1 LIYFRYIIF
10 PVLRQFGYRASIT
23 EDRVIKRLKK
33 FVKNV
38 FVKKKHNAQKA
49 TMDIYK
55 IPRDQHS
62 ISRKNIDENALKV
75 LYRLHNAGFR
85 ALLVGGG
92 VRDLLLGIKPKDFDI
107 TTDATPEEV
116 KALFRNCRLIGRRFR
131 LAHILFGREVI
142 EVATFRGH
150 HEEKHL
156 QDKQKVKQSQAGML
170 LRDNVY
176 GTLEEDAERRD
187 FTVNALY
194 YDIADFSLYD
204 FCNGIDDLAE
214 RKLDLIGDPEVRYRE
229 DPVRMLRAIR
239 FAGKLDF
246 TISARCAEPIRRLA
260 PLLQDIPA
268 ARHFDEVVKLL
279 LSGQGLV
286 TYRLLKEY
294 KLLQMLFPILFKDGE
309 DDKANAI
316 IEQALIDTDAR
327 VAIGKRV
334 TPAYIYAIM
343 LWYPLEQRAH
353 SISFESGMDYH
364 DAFLLAMNEVLS
376 IQVKTIAIP
385 KRFTS
390 AIRDIWILQL
400 RLPRFGG
407 KRAQRV
413 YQHVK
418 FRAAYDFLVL
428 RAKVEQSHEL
438 AELTAWWKEYQE
450 HNKLPVH
457 SHNRKTTNKAAELK
471 PAHKKPYK
479 KRRYSN
485 SKRKT
490 KATQKDD

>member
-1 LIYFRYIIF
+1 
-10 PVLRQFGYRASIT
+10 
-23 EDRVIKRLKK
+23 
-33 FVKNV
+33 
-38 FVKKKHNAQKA
+38 
-49 TMDIYK
+49 MDIYK
-55 IPRDQHS
+55 IPRERHT
-62 ISRKNIDENALKV
+62 ISRENIDENALKV
-75 LYRLHNAGFR
+75 LYRLHNAGYR

-92 VRDLLLGIKPKDFDI
+92 VRDLLLGLKPKDFDI

-150 HEEKHL
+150 HDEKDK

-176 GTLEEDAERRD
+176 GSLEEDAERRD

-194 YDIADFSLYD
+194 YDIADFSIYD
-204 FCNGIDDLAE
+204 FCGGMDDLAK
-214 RKLDLIGDPEVRYRE
+214 RQLKLIGEPDVRYRE
-229 DPVRMLRAIR
+229 DPVRMMRAIR
-239 FAGKLDF
+239 FAGKLDL
-246 TISARCAEPIRRLA
+246 TISDECAEPIRRLA

-268 ARHFDEVVKLL
+268 ARQFDEVIKLL

-327 VAIGKRV
+327 IAIGKRV
-334 TPAYIYAIM
+334 TPAYLYAIM

-353 SISFESGMDYH
+353 SFSFESGMEYH

-390 AIRDIWILQL
+390 AIRDIWMLQQ

-413 YQHVK
+413 YQHIK
-418 FRAAYDFLVL
+418 FRAAFDFLSL
-428 RAKVEQSHEL
+428 RARVEQSQEL
-438 AELTAWWKEYQE
+438 AELTDWWQEYQK

-457 SHNRKTTNKAAELK
+457 DYNKKTANKADEFK
-471 PAHKKPYK
+471 PASKKPYK
-479 KRRYSN
+479 KRKYSG

-490 KATQKDD
+490 QATHKDD

>member
-1 LIYFRYIIF
+1 M
-10 PVLRQFGYRASIT
+10 
-23 EDRVIKRLKK
+23 
-33 FVKNV
+33 
-38 FVKKKHNAQKA
+38 FVKKKQKTQDTA
-49 TMDIYK
+49 LDIYK
-55 IPRDQHS
+55 IPREQHS

-75 LYRLHNAGFR
+75 LYRLHNAGYR

-92 VRDLLLGIKPKDFDI
+92 VRDLLLGLKPKDFDI
-107 TTDATPEEV
+107 TTDATPDEV

-150 HEEKHL
+150 HNNEQDK

-176 GTLEEDAERRD
+176 GSLEEDAERRD

-194 YDIADFSLYD
+194 YDIADFSIYD
-204 FCNGIDDLAE
+204 FCGGMKDLAE
-214 RKLDLIGDPEVRYRE
+214 RKLNLIGDPEVRYRE
-229 DPVRMLRAIR
+229 DPVRMMRAIR

-246 TISARCAEPIRRLA
+246 TISEQCAEPIRRLA

-268 ARHFDEVVKLL
+268 ARHFDEVTKLL

-294 KLLQMLFPILFKDGE
+294 KLLQMLFPILFKEGE

-316 IEQALIDTDAR
+316 IEQALIDSDAR
-327 VAIGKRV
+327 IAIGKRV
-334 TPAYIYAIM
+334 TPAYLYAIM

-353 SISFESGMDYH
+353 AVSFESGMDYH
-364 DAFLLAMNEVLS
+364 DAFLLAANEVLS

-390 AIRDIWILQL
+390 AIRDIWMLQL

-413 YQHVK
+413 YQHIK
-418 FRAAYDFLVL
+418 FRAAFDFLAL
-428 RAKVEQSHEL
+428 RAKVEQSQEL
-438 AELTAWWKEYQE
+438 AELTAWWQQYQK
-450 HNKLPVH
+450 HNKLPA
-457 SHNRKTTNKAAELK
+457 HNYSKKATSKATEFK
-471 PAHKKPYK
+471 PAAKKTHKKRKYAG
-479 KRRYSN
+479 

-490 KATQKDD
+490 QATHKDD

>member
-1 LIYFRYIIF
+1 
-10 PVLRQFGYRASIT
+10 
-23 EDRVIKRLKK
+23 
-33 FVKNV
+33 V
-38 FVKKKHNAQKA
+38 FVKKKQKA
-49 TMDIYK
+49 QNVALDIYK
-55 IPRDQHS
+55 TPREQHA

-75 LYRLHNAGFR
+75 LYRLHNAGYR

-92 VRDLLLGIKPKDFDI
+92 VRDLLLGLKPKDFDI

-150 HEEKHL
+150 HNNEEDK

-176 GTLEEDAERRD
+176 GSLEEDAERRD

-194 YDIADFSLYD
+194 YDIADFSIYD
-204 FCNGIDDLAE
+204 FCGGLNDLKE
-214 RKLDLIGDPEVRYRE
+214 RKLKLIGDPEVRYRE
-229 DPVRMLRAIR
+229 DPVRMMRAIR
-239 FAGKLDF
+239 FAGKLDL
-246 TISARCAEPIRRLA
+246 TISEECAEPIRRLA
-260 PLLQDIPA
+260 SLLQDIPA
-268 ARHFDEVVKLL
+268 ARQFDEVLKLL

-294 KLLQMLFPILFKDGE
+294 KLLQMLFPILFKEGE

-316 IEQALIDTDAR
+316 IEQALVDSDAR
-327 VAIGKRV
+327 IAIGKRV
-334 TPAYIYAIM
+334 TPAYLYAIM
-343 LWYPLEQRAH
+343 LWYPLEQRAQEM
-353 SISFESGMDYH
+353 SFESGMDYY
-364 DAFLLAMNEVLS
+364 DAFLLAMNEVLN

-390 AIRDIWILQL
+390 AIRDIWVLQL

-407 KRAQRV
+407 KRAQRI
-413 YQHVK
+413 YQHIK
-418 FRAAYDFLVL
+418 FRAAFDFLSL
-428 RAKVEQSHEL
+428 RAKVEQSREL
-438 AELTAWWKEYQE
+438 AELTAWWQEYQQ
-450 HNKLPVH
+450 HNKLPE
-457 SHNRKTTNKAAELK
+457 HNYSRKSTNKAAEFK
-471 PAHKKPYK
+471 PADKKPYK
-479 KRRYSN
+479 KRKYSG

-490 KATQKDD
+490 QATHTDD

>member
-1 LIYFRYIIF
+1 MF
-10 PVLRQFGYRASIT
+10 T
-23 EDRVIKRLKK
+23 KK
-33 FVKNV
+33 N
-38 FVKKKHNAQKA
+38 KKAPA
-49 TMDIYK
+49 TTLEQYK

-62 ISRKNIDENALKV
+62 ISRKDIDENALKV

-92 VRDLLLGIKPKDFDI
+92 VRDILLGLKPKDFDI
-107 TTDATPEEV
+107 TTNATPEEV

-150 HEEKHL
+150 HDDNHA

-176 GTLEEDAERRD
+176 GSLEEDAERRD

-194 YDIADFSLYD
+194 YDIADYSLYD
-204 FCNGIDDLAE
+204 FCGGMKDLAE
-214 RKLDLIGDPEVRYRE
+214 RKLTLIGDPEVRYRE
-229 DPVRMLRAIR
+229 DPVRMMRAIR
-239 FAGKLDF
+239 FAGKLDL
-246 TISARCAEPIRRLA
+246 TISDECAEPIRRLA

-294 KLLQMLFPILFKDGE
+294 KLLQMLFPILFKEGE
-309 DDKANAI
+309 DDKANAM
-316 IEQALIDTDAR
+316 IEQALRDSDERIKS
-327 VAIGKRV
+327 GKRV
-334 TPAYIYAIM
+334 TPAYIYAII
-343 LWYPLEQRAH
+343 LWYPLEQRAQEM
-353 SISFESGMDYH
+353 SFESGMEYH
-364 DAFLLAMNEVLS
+364 DAFLLAMNEVLN

-385 KRFTS
+385 KRFT
-390 AIRDIWILQL
+390 ATIRDIWILQL

-413 YQHVK
+413 YQHIK
-418 FRAAYDFLVL
+418 FRAAFDFLSL
-428 RAKVEQSHEL
+428 RAKVEQSVEL
-438 AELTAWWKEYQE
+438 AELTAWWQEYQQ
-450 HNKLPVH
+450 HNKLPEH
-457 SHNRKTTNKAAELK
+457 DYSRNKINKASEFK
-471 PAHKKPYK
+471 PSTDKKPK
-479 KRRYSN
+479 KRRYN
-485 SKRKT
+485 KVKRK
-490 KATQKDD
+490 ATAESNIE

>member
-1 LIYFRYIIF
+1 VF
-10 PVLRQFGYRASIT
+10 T
-23 EDRVIKRLKK
+23 KK
-33 FVKNV
+33 N
-38 FVKKKHNAQKA
+38 KKTPAEIL
-49 TMDIYK
+49 DIYK
-55 IPRDQHS
+55 IPREKHS
-62 ISRKNIDENALKV
+62 ISRKDIDENALKV

-107 TTDATPEEV
+107 TTNATPEEV
-116 KALFRNCRLIGRRFR
+116 KDLFRNCRLIGRRFR

-150 HEEKHL
+150 HDDDDG
-156 QDKQKVKQSQAGML
+156 QDAQKVKQSKGGML

-176 GTLEEDAERRD
+176 GSLEEDAERRD

-194 YDIADFSLYD
+194 YDIADFAIYD
-204 FCNGIDDLAE
+204 FCNGMQDLAE
-214 RKLDLIGDPEVRYRE
+214 RKLTLIGDPEVRYRE
-229 DPVRMLRAIR
+229 DPVRMMRAIR
-239 FAGKLDF
+239 FAAKLNL
-246 TISARCAEPIRRLA
+246 TISDSCAEPIRRLA

-268 ARHFDEVVKLL
+268 ARHFDEVIKLL
-279 LSGQGLV
+279 LSGQGLA

-294 KLLQMLFPILFKDGE
+294 KLLQVLFPILFKDGE

-327 VAIGKRV
+327 IAQGKRV
-334 TPAYIYAIM
+334 TPAYVYAIM
-343 LWYPLEQRAH
+343 LWYPLEQRAQEM
-353 SISFESGMDYH
+353 SFESGMEYH

-385 KRFTS
+385 KRFTA

-413 YQHVK
+413 HQHIK
-418 FRAAYDFLVL
+418 FRAAFDFLSL
-428 RAKVEQSHEL
+428 RAKVERSKEL
-438 AELTAWWKEYQE
+438 AELTAWWQEYQT
-450 HNKLPVH
+450 HNKLPEH
-457 SHNRKTTNKAAELK
+457 SYSYKTTNKAIEKK
-471 PAHKKPYK
+471 PEAAKPYK
-479 KRRYSN
+479 KRRYSG
-485 SKRKT
+485 SKRT
-490 KATQKDD
+490 ATAVSSDD

>member
-1 LIYFRYIIF
+1 MF
-10 PVLRQFGYRASIT
+10 T
-23 EDRVIKRLKK
+23 KK
-33 FVKNV
+33 NR
-38 FVKKKHNAQKA
+38 KA
-49 TMDIYK
+49 PTAALDIYK
-55 IPRDQHS
+55 IPREQHS

-92 VRDLLLGIKPKDFDI
+92 VRDLLLGLKPKDFDI
-107 TTDATPEEV
+107 ATDATPEEV

-150 HEEKHL
+150 HDENHK

-176 GTLEEDAERRD
+176 GSLEEDAERRD

-204 FCNGIDDLAE
+204 FFGGINDLAE
-214 RKLDLIGDPEVRYRE
+214 RKLNLIGDQDVRYRE

-246 TISARCAEPIRRLA
+246 TISEKCSESIRRLA

-268 ARHFDEVVKLL
+268 ARHFDEVIKLL

-316 IEQALIDTDAR
+316 IEQALIDSDAR
-327 VAIGKRV
+327 IAIGKRV
-334 TPAYIYAIM
+334 TPAYLYAIM
-343 LWYPLEQRAH
+343 LWYPLEQRAQEV
-353 SISFESGMDYH
+353 SFESGMDYH

-390 AIRDIWILQL
+390 AIRDIWMLQL

-407 KRAQRV
+407 KRAQRI
-413 YQHVK
+413 YQHIK
-418 FRAAYDFLVL
+418 FRAAFDFLSL
-428 RAKVEQSHEL
+428 RAKVEQSREL
-438 AELTAWWKEYQE
+438 AELTAWWQEYQK
-450 HNKLPVH
+450 HNKPPVH
-457 SHNRKTTNKAAELK
+457 DYSKKTTNKAAEFK
-471 PAHKKPYK
+471 PAHKKHYK
-479 KRRYSN
+479 KRKYTS

-490 KATQKDD
+490 KATHKDD

>member
-1 LIYFRYIIF
+1 M
-10 PVLRQFGYRASIT
+10 
-23 EDRVIKRLKK
+23 
-33 FVKNV
+33 
-38 FVKKKHNAQKA
+38 FVKKKQKA
-49 TMDIYK
+49 QNVALDIYK
-55 IPRDQHS
+55 TPREQHA

-75 LYRLHNAGFR
+75 LYRLHNAGYR

-92 VRDLLLGIKPKDFDI
+92 VRDLLLGLKPKDFDI

-150 HEEKHL
+150 HNNEEDK

-176 GTLEEDAERRD
+176 GSLEEDAERRD

-194 YDIADFSLYD
+194 YDIADFSIYD
-204 FCNGIDDLAE
+204 FCGGLNDLKE
-214 RKLDLIGDPEVRYRE
+214 RKLKLIGDPEVRYRE
-229 DPVRMLRAIR
+229 DPVRMMRAIR
-239 FAGKLDF
+239 FAGKLDL
-246 TISARCAEPIRRLA
+246 TISEECAEPIRRLA
-260 PLLQDIPA
+260 SLLQDIPA
-268 ARHFDEVVKLL
+268 ARQFDEVLKLL

-294 KLLQMLFPILFKDGE
+294 KLLQMLFPILFKEGE

-316 IEQALIDTDAR
+316 IEQALVDSDAR
-327 VAIGKRV
+327 IAIGKRV
-334 TPAYIYAIM
+334 TPAYLYAIM
-343 LWYPLEQRAH
+343 LWYPLEQRAQEM
-353 SISFESGMDYH
+353 SFESGMDYY
-364 DAFLLAMNEVLS
+364 DAFLLAMNEVLN

-390 AIRDIWILQL
+390 AIRDIWVLQL

-407 KRAQRV
+407 KRAQRI
-413 YQHVK
+413 YQHIK
-418 FRAAYDFLVL
+418 FRAAFDFLSL
-428 RAKVEQSHEL
+428 RAKVEQSREL
-438 AELTAWWKEYQE
+438 AELTAWWQEYQQ
-450 HNKLPVH
+450 HNKLPE
-457 SHNRKTTNKAAELK
+457 HNYSRKSTNKAAEFK
-471 PAHKKPYK
+471 PADKKPYK
-479 KRRYSN
+479 KRKYSG

-490 KATQKDD
+490 QATHTDD

>member
-1 LIYFRYIIF
+1 MFAKKS
-10 PVLRQFGYRASIT
+10 RQVPS
-23 EDRVIKRLKK
+23 
-33 FVKNV
+33 
-38 FVKKKHNAQKA
+38 A
-49 TMDIYK
+49 TALDKYK

-62 ISRKNIDENALKV
+62 ISRRDIDENALKV

-92 VRDLLLGIKPKDFDI
+92 VRDLLLGLKPKDFDI

-150 HEEKHL
+150 HDEKDA
-156 QDKQKVKQSQAGML
+156 QDKQKVKQSQGGML

-176 GTLEEDAERRD
+176 GELDEDAERRD

-194 YDIADFSLYD
+194 YDIADFSIYD
-204 FCNGIDDLAE
+204 FCGGMNDLAE
-214 RKLDLIGDPEVRYRE
+214 RKLTLIGDPEVRYRE

-239 FAGKLDF
+239 FAAKLDL
-246 TISARCAEPIRRLA
+246 TISEQCAEPIRRLA

-268 ARHFDEVVKLL
+268 ARHFDEVIKLL
-279 LSGQGLV
+279 LSGQGLT

-309 DDKANAI
+309 DDKATAI
-316 IEQALIDTDAR
+316 IEQALIDTDQRIAS
-327 VAIGKRV
+327 GKRV

-343 LWYPLEQRAH
+343 LWYPLEQRAQEM
-353 SISFESGMDYH
+353 SFESGMDYH
-364 DAFLLAMNEVLS
+364 DAFMLAMNEVLS

-385 KRFTS
+385 KRFT
-390 AIRDIWILQL
+390 AAVRDIWILQQ

-413 YQHVK
+413 FHHIK
-418 FRAAYDFLVL
+418 FRAAFDFLSL
-428 RAKVEQSHEL
+428 RAKVEQSTEL
-438 AELTAWWKEYQE
+438 AELTAWWQEYQQ
-450 HNKLPVH
+450 HNKLPEH
-457 SHNRKTTNKAAELK
+457 NYSHRANNKAAERK
-471 PAHKKPYK
+471 PGEHKGDGKKPYK
-479 KRRYSN
+479 KRKYSN
-485 SKRKT
+485 SKRKA
-490 KATQKDD
+490 KAVSSND

>member
-1 LIYFRYIIF
+1 MF
-10 PVLRQFGYRASIT
+10 T
-23 EDRVIKRLKK
+23 KK
-33 FVKNV
+33 N
-38 FVKKKHNAQKA
+38 QK
-49 TMDIYK
+49 TPTTTLDIYK
-55 IPRDQHS
+55 IPREQHS

-92 VRDLLLGIKPKDFDI
+92 VRDLLLGLKPKDFDI
-107 TTDATPEEV
+107 TTNATPEEV

-150 HEEKHL
+150 HDDQNS
-156 QDKQKVKQSQAGML
+156 QDQQKVKQSQAGML

-176 GTLEEDAERRD
+176 GSLEEDAERRD

-204 FCNGIDDLAE
+204 FCGGMQDLKD
-214 RKLDLIGDPEVRYRE
+214 RKLTLIGEPDVRYRE

-239 FAGKLDF
+239 FAAKLDL
-246 TISARCAEPIRRLA
+246 TISEECAEPIRRLA

-268 ARHFDEVVKLL
+268 ARHFDEVIKLL
-279 LSGQGLV
+279 LSGQGLA

-294 KLLQMLFPILFKDGE
+294 KLLQVLFPILFKDGK
-309 DDKANAI
+309 DDKATAI
-316 IEQALIDTDAR
+316 IEQALIDTDLRIAE
-327 VAIGKRV
+327 GKRV

-343 LWYPLEQRAH
+343 LWYPLEQRAQEM
-353 SISFESGMDYH
+353 SFESGMEYH

-385 KRFTS
+385 KRFTA

-407 KRAQRV
+407 KRAQRA
-413 YQHVK
+413 YQHIK
-418 FRAAYDFLVL
+418 FRAAFDFLSL
-428 RAKVEQSHEL
+428 RAKVEQTKEL
-438 AELTAWWKEYQE
+438 QDLTVWWQEYQK
-450 HNKLPVH
+450 HNQLPQ
-457 SHNRKTTNKAAELK
+457 HNYSRTTTNKAKEFK
-471 PAHKKPYK
+471 PASDAPYK
-479 KRRYSN
+479 KRKYSN
-485 SKRKT
+485 AKRKA
-490 KATQKDD
+490 KATKKDD